1 MQKGVQEQLQEFMRY
16 GCYYKFG
23 IESSRSGLSFADD
36 ELMSTRWSRGE
47 RMDHIYST
55 CGYSVVHACCKFIL
69 LSIGRRSE
77 LAKKEQRNEMN
88 LSFCS

>member
-1 MQKGVQEQLQEFMRY
+1 
-16 GCYYKFG
+16 
-23 IESSRSGLSFADD
+23 
-36 ELMSTRWSRGE
+36 
-47 RMDHIYST
+47 MDHIYST

-88 LSFCS
+88 LPFRC